1 MKITL
6 MDNSIYNCGH
16 NMNDNDYQIEIL
28 SESQISAIGRAR
40 VSEGSEDEIR
50 NSLKTQVENIK
61 ELANKL
67 NVGKIYW
74 FIEKQAV
81 SAYKF
86 GGDTE
91 LFKKAREF
99 ACLNTNVKYFLQLD
113 QTRFC
118 RDRRSSINFKHE
130 LRKNGIEVRFVHGDI
145 ENKESTIGILMD
157 ALQEAKA
164 QADNVEH
171 AERVL
176 SRCKTNAK
184 DRDKETGWCFKN
196 GGLPLYGY
204 KRHRIEYGKKK
215 NGDPLLKTIWIEN
228 DEIVTCVTGGK
239 SLSKTVA
246 GWARYILFDLRLK
259 KGMSFDKIRDHL
271 NEIGLPAPRKKH
283 WNDSTIC
290 ELTRNVGF
298 TGTGVYNKHNW
309 SSYRRQMGL
318 KIKPDK
324 EIVIIENA
332 HPALITKSEYEM
344 LQNMVKPANK
354 LTRPK
359 RRQQSE
365 SSYLLTP
372 YSFCKSCNG
381 RIIGKTKRYRCG
393 TYDRQGAKVCGAP
406 LYTVPNTWIEAEV
419 LKGLGLVDDEG
430 ILERSISEI
439 LKLYMPNVNKNDC
452 VILRKR
458 IEVDESA
465 KSNLLKTLEST
476 SPPQNALLALMSRLE
491 ELEKSI
497 SSCKEE
503 LARIS
508 RPVVIPSRNNLLNR
522 FKSVINIFKESSY
535 EEKRAILQTFIK
547 RIEFDP
553 LNKCI
558 TVEAY
563 CDPLSAWK
571 HIDNKDLASNSRESV
586 SSRTSYFEE
595 DCGGWI

>member
-1 MKITL
+1 M
-6 MDNSIYNCGH
+6 NSSIYNDMH
-16 NMNDNDYQIEIL
+16 NMNNNDYEIETL
-28 SESQISAIGRAR
+28 SESSTGAAARAR

-50 NSLKTQVENIK
+50 NSLNTQIENIR
-61 ELANKL
+61 ELAVKL
-67 NVGKIYW
+67 NIGKIYW

-91 LFKKAREF
+91 LFKKARAF
-99 ACLNTNVKYFLQLD
+99 ACADPDVKYFLQLD

-130 LRKNGIEVRFVHGDI
+130 LKKRNIEVRFVHGDV
-145 ENKESTIGILMD
+145 ENKDSTIGILMD

-196 GGLPLYGY
+196 GGTPLYGY
-204 KRHRIEYGKKK
+204 KRHRVELGKKK
-215 NGDPLLKTIWIEN
+215 NGDPLLKTVWVEN
-228 DEIVTCVTGGK
+228 DEIVTCNVNGK
-239 SLSKTVA
+239 SVSKTVSN
-246 GWARYILFDLRLK
+246 WARYILIDLRLE

-271 NEIGLPAPRKKH
+271 NEIKLPAPRKKY
-283 WNDSTIC
+283 WLDSTVC
-290 ELTRNVGF
+290 ELTKNVGF
-298 TGTGVYNKHNW
+298 TGTSVYNRRSW

-332 HPALITKSEYEM
+332 HPALIAKSEYEM
-344 LQNMVKPANK
+344 LQNMTKPANM
-354 LTRPK
+354 LVRPK

-372 YSFCKSCNG
+372 YSVCKSCNG
-381 RIIGKTKRYRCG
+381 RVIGKTKRYRCG
-393 TYDRQGAKVCGAP
+393 TYDRQGAKICGAP
-406 LYTVPNTWIEAEV
+406 LYTVPYTWIESEV
-419 LKGLGLVDDEG
+419 LKGLGLTFDEK
-430 ILERSISEI
+430 ILERSVAGI
-439 LKLYMPNVNKNDC
+439 LKFFVPNVNKKDC
-452 VILRKR
+452 EVLRKR
-458 IEVDESA
+458 IELDESA
-465 KSNLLKTLEST
+465 KAHLLQTLETT
-476 SPPQNALLALMSRLE
+476 SPPPNALQALISRLE
-491 ELEKSI
+491 ELEGSI

-503 LARIS
+503 LARIT
-508 RPVVIPSRNNLLNR
+508 RPVAIPSKNTLLNR
-522 FKSVINIFKESSY
+522 FKNVINLFEESSY

-547 RIEFDP
+547 QIEFDP
-553 LNKCI
+553 FNKCI

-571 HIDNKDLASNSRESV
+571 HIDKKELASDSKESV
-586 SSRTSYFEE
+586 SSRLSYFEE
-595 DCGGWI
+595 RCGGWI

>member
-1 MKITL
+1 MSETL
-6 MDNSIYNCGH
+6 YNKMYIMS
-16 NMNDNDYQIEIL
+16 NEDYQIEVISDSL
-28 SESQISAIGRAR
+28 ISAVARAR

-50 NSLKTQVENIK
+50 NSLKTQADNIK
-61 ELANKL
+61 DFAKKL

-91 LFKKAREF
+91 LFKKARVF
-99 ACLNTNVKYFLQLD
+99 ACSNPDIIFFLQLD

-130 LRKNGIEVRFVHGDI
+130 LKKHSVEVRFVHGDV
-145 ENKESTIGILMD
+145 ENRDSTIGILMD

-196 GGLPLYGY
+196 GGSPPYGY
-204 KRHRIEYGKKK
+204 KRNRVEYGKMR
-215 NGDPLLKTIWIEN
+215 NGDPLLKTVWLEN
-228 DEIVTCVTGGK
+228 DEVVTCNVNGK
-239 SLSKTVA
+239 SVSKTVA
-246 GWARYILFDLRLK
+246 GWARYILIDLRLQ

-271 NEIGLPAPRKKH
+271 NDIELPAPRKKH
-283 WNDSTIC
+283 WLDSTVC
-290 ELTRNVGF
+290 ELTKNVGY

-324 EIVIIENA
+324 EIVIMENA
-332 HPALITKSEYEM
+332 HPDLITKSEYEM
-344 LQNMVKPANK
+344 LQNMAKPANR
-354 LTRPK
+354 LVRPK

-372 YSFCKSCNG
+372 YSVCKSCNG
-381 RIIGKTKRYRCG
+381 TIIGKTKKYRCG
-393 TYDRQGAKVCGAP
+393 TYDRKGAKVCGAP
-406 LYTVPNTWIEAEV
+406 LYTVPYSWIETEV
-419 LKGLGLVDDEG
+419 LKGLGLIYDEN
-430 ILERSISEI
+430 IFEKSIAEI
-439 LKLYMPNVNKNDC
+439 LKLYVPNVNKKDSE
-452 VILRKR
+452 ILRKR
-458 IEVDESA
+458 IEVDENA
-465 KSNLLKTLEST
+465 KSNLLKTLEMT
-476 SPPQNALLALMSRLE
+476 TPQPNALQALMSRLE

-503 LARIS
+503 LSRIT
-508 RPVVIPSRNNLLNR
+508 RPVVIPSKNTLMNR
-522 FKSVINIFKESSY
+522 FKNVISLFEESSY

-547 RIEFDP
+547 QIEFDP
-553 LNKCI
+553 FNKCI

-563 CDPLSAWK
+563 GDPLCAWK
-571 HIDNKDLASNSRESV
+571 HIDNKDKLANSKES
-586 SSRTSYFEE
+586 SSSKLSYFEE
-595 DCGGWI
+595 HCGGRI